1 MTDKNKPIYTEV
13 WGDRVILK
21 ELGIAC
27 LLGVG
32 LTMTFFLIGQ
42 KIFLGMEGLEES
54 LANGYALIVGVM
66 GCIISGVVS
75 AKLFKPK
82 RNIEERFEFEDI
94 EDILHAAGI
103 TVEEERAALA
113 VADEDIIKELEDLQ
127 LYALLALIPEDSPN
141 YKAEYKELAK
151 GA

>member
-32 LTMTFFLIGQ
+32 LTMSFFLVGQ
-42 KIFLGMEGLEES
+42 KIFLGMEGLEVS
-54 LANGYALIVGVM
+54 LANGYALIVGVA

-103 TVEEERAALA
+103 TVEEEKEALA
-113 VADEDIIKELEDLQ
+113 VADKDIIKELEDLQ
-127 LYALLALIPEDSPN
+127 LYALLAFIPEDSPL
-141 YKAEYKELAK
+141 YKPEYKRLARE
-151 GA
+151 A

>member
-32 LTMTFFLIGQ
+32 LTMSFFLVGQ
-42 KIFLGMEGLEES
+42 KIFLGMEGLEVS
-54 LANGYALIVGVM
+54 LANGYALIVGVA
-66 GCIISGVVS
+66 GCIVSGVVS

-103 TVEEERAALA
+103 TVEEEREALA
-113 VADEDIIKELEDLQ
+113 VADKDIIKELEDLQ

-141 YKAEYKELAK
+141 YKAEYKRLAK
-151 GA
+151 EA

>member
-32 LTMTFFLIGQ
+32 LTMSFFLVGQ
-42 KIFLGMEGLEES
+42 KIFLGMEGLEVS
-54 LANGYALIVGVM
+54 LANGYALIVGVA

-103 TVEEERAALA
+103 TVEEEKEALA
-113 VADEDIIKELEDLQ
+113 VADKDIIKELEDLQ

-141 YKAEYKELAK
+141 YKAEYKRLARE
-151 GA
+151 A

>member
-32 LTMTFFLIGQ
+32 LTMSFFLIGQ
-42 KIFLGMEGLEES
+42 KIFLGMEGLEVS
-54 LANGYALIVGVM
+54 LANGYALIVGVL

-94 EDILHAAGI
+94 EDILQAAGI
-103 TVEEERAALA
+103 TVEEERQALA
-113 VADEDIIKELEDLQ
+113 VADEDVIKELEDLQ

-141 YKAEYKELAK
+141 YKAEYKRLAK